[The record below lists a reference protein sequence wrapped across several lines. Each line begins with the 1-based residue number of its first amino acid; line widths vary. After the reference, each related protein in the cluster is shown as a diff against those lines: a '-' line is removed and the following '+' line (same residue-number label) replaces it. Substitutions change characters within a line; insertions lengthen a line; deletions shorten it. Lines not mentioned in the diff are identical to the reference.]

1 METGDLR
8 RRGRIGRSRALIVG
22 SNRGIGLELTRRV
35 AARGDEVLA
44 ACREASPEL
53 TSLGVEVIEGVDV
66 REDAGVAR
74 LVAALGERELDVAVV
89 VAGILARVDL
99 EALDFDRVREQFEV
113 NALGPLRV
121 AAGLRPRLKRGSKL
135 ALITSRM
142 GSLADN
148 TSGGHYGYRMS
159 KAALNMAGRSL
170 SVDLRA
176 DDVTV
181 LLLHPGFVRTE
192 MTGHRGLIDVGES
205 AAGLLARIDA
215 LGLDETG
222 SFWHQSGERLEF

>member
-1 METGDLR
+1 M
-8 RRGRIGRSRALIVG
+8 SRVLIVG
-22 SNRGIGLELTRRV
+22 SNRGIGLELTRQL

-44 ACREASPEL
+44 ACRKPSPEL
-53 TSLGVEVIEGVDV
+53 LALGVEVIEGVDV
-66 REDAGVAR
+66 REDAGVTR
-74 LVAALGERELDVAVV
+74 LLEAIGERDLDLAVV
-89 VAGILARVDL
+89 VAGVLTRVDL
-99 EALDFDRVREQFEV
+99 DDLDFDVMRAQFEV

-121 AAGLRPRLKRGSKL
+121 AAALRPRLSRGSKL

-192 MTGHRGLIDVGES
+192 MTGHQGLIDVSES
-205 AAGLLARIDA
+205 AAGLLERIHA
-215 LGLDETG
+215 LGLEETG
-222 SFWHQSGERLEF
+222 SFWHESGERLEF

>member
-1 METGDLR
+1 M
-8 RRGRIGRSRALIVG
+8 SRVLIVG
-22 SNRGIGLELTRRV
+22 SNRGIGLELTRQL
-35 AARGDEVLA
+35 AARGEEVWA
-44 ACREASPEL
+44 ACRKPSPEL
-53 TSLGVEVIEGVDV
+53 LALGVELIEGVDV
-66 REDAGVAR
+66 REDAGVTK
-74 LVAALGERELDVAVV
+74 LVEALGERDLDLAIV
-89 VAGILARVDL
+89 VAGVLTRVGLD
-99 EALDFDRVREQFEV
+99 ALDFDVMRAQFEV

-121 AAGLRPRLKRGSKL
+121 AAALRPRLSRGSKL

-170 SVDLRA
+170 AVDLRA
-176 DDVTV
+176 DEVTV

-192 MTGHRGLIDVGES
+192 MTAHQGLIDTHES
-205 AAGLLARIDA
+205 AAGLLERIDA

-222 SFWHQSGERLEF
+222 SFWHESGERLEF